1 MTPSQQL
8 VSILRDGPAL
18 GVHTLC
24 WCDSYN
30 NLSRWLSTQTLREF
44 EMRVVFQMSASDS
57 SNLIDS
63 AAASRLGSH
72 RALLYLGEQG
82 GLEKFRPFAPLPEEW
97 LREVSVRLRGAATP

>member
-1 MTPSQQL
+1 M
-8 VSILRDGPAL
+8 
-18 GVHTLC
+18 HTLC

-44 EMRVVFQMSASDS
+44 EIRVAFQMSAADS

-63 AAASRLGSH
+63 AAASRLGNH

-82 GLEKFRPFAPLPEEW
+82 GVEKFRPFAPLPDEW
-97 LREVSVRLRGAATP
+97 LIEVAGGMRGAATA